1 VSRDFFVYGVDFG
14 MTASSLAIMDDTSE
28 PQLVYDPVIGD
39 TGYAVPTAVCLAAP
53 ESRELLVGEAAVR
66 ARAGAP
72 RAYRDNFKR
81 DLSSSAKLIT
91 LGNQDFTI
99 AELAA
104 AVLRF
109 LYVQAQER
117 RPGQP
122 AATVLTVPADWG
134 SSRKRIIENAAIAA
148 GYPEKNLMC
157 VYEPV
162 AALEYARL
170 RGVIPTG
177 RTVLVYD
184 FGGGT
189 LDCAAVTPGPPDRP
203 DITFPA
209 SEGVGGRNFDLA
221 LVDEVGRRFPAEFA
235 DLKQPAPPGLGEPW
249 KLDDLRLTCEKVKCR
264 LSSADSAFERLTDLR
279 GHPDLRISR
288 PEFESLIGPMID
300 RTIATAERALEKVAL
315 DWDTVDA
322 VLPVGGSTRIPLI
335 QRRLREKA
343 PGKLVD
349 LPDRDFAQAKGAAI
363 TALRYAERGYVGRSA
378 DIGPALAWHLNT
390 RVAEPTPAGRTQ
402 ASSSSRR
409 LGATLIW
416 LTLLPALVSTGLLA
430 WTSWNSAAQAVAGV
444 LSLIV
449 FCFALSFTRRPGA
462 TSAGWL
468 SGLGFAATAA
478 FLVLSIG
485 YWARGHVATGFWC
498 FGTSLDL
505 VMLAFIT
512 FGASEKV
519 TKAAT
524 TRREVDND
532 QKVLHRVQS
541 QRWFGGPGT
550 APPESLGRLFEIPA
564 LRGFRMRPQPGE
576 DERYVLVAGRCVA
589 LIVKIKSRDQRPAL
603 DSWERTLTSS
613 FPELRVSKIRVVPGV
628 VPPQVS
634 ADQLA
639 RDNVVPTT
647 ELGLPDTI
655 GWLLE
660 EDNTLL
666 IPLLSSL
673 LKSVDQAI

>member
-1 VSRDFFVYGVDFG
+1 MTSDFFVYGLDFG
-14 MTASSLAIMDDTSE
+14 MTTSSLAIMDDTSE
-28 PQLVYDPVIGD
+28 PQLVNDPVIGD
-39 TGYAVPTAVCLAAP
+39 TGYAVPTAVCLAEP
-53 ESRELLVGEAAVR
+53 GSRNLLVGQAAVR
-66 ARAGAP
+66 ARAGLP
-72 RAYRDNFKR
+72 RAYRDNFKH
-81 DLSSSAKLIT
+81 DLSSADPVWLD
-91 LGNQDFTI
+91 NQAFTT
-99 AELAA
+99 AELTA

-109 LYVQAQER
+109 LYVQAQRR

-157 VYEPV
+157 VSEPV

-170 RGVIPTG
+170 RGVVLTG
-177 RTVLVYD
+177 QTVLVYD

-203 DITFPA
+203 DIAFPA
-209 SEGVGGRNFDLA
+209 SEGVGGRNFDVA

-235 DLKQPAPPGLGEPW
+235 DLKRPGPPGQRKPW
-249 KLDDLRLTCEKVKCR
+249 VLDDLRRTCEKVKCR
-264 LSSADSAFERLTDLR
+264 LSASDFAFERLAELR

-288 PEFESLIGPMID
+288 PEFESIIAPMID
-300 RTIATAERALEKVAL
+300 LTIATAERALEQVAL
-315 DWDTVDA
+315 DWNTVDV

-343 PGKLVD
+343 PGKLLDV
-349 LPDRDFAQAKGAAI
+349 PDRDFAQAKGAAI
-363 TALRYAERGYVGRSA
+363 TARRHAERGYAGHSA
-378 DIGPALAWHLNT
+378 EIGPALAWQPRT
-390 RVAEPTPAGRTQ
+390 RVAEPTPVGRTQ
-402 ASSSSRR
+402 ASSSSSRP
-409 LGATLIW
+409 GATGIW
-416 LTLLPALVSTGLLA
+416 LTLLPALTITGWLA
-430 WTSWNSAAQAVAGV
+430 WTGWNSTAQAVAGV

-468 SGLGFAATAA
+468 SRLGFAATAA

-498 FGTSLDL
+498 FGTFLDL
-505 VMLAFIT
+505 VVLAFIALD
-512 FGASEKV
+512 ASENV
-519 TKAAT
+519 AKAAT
-524 TRREVDND
+524 TRRAIDND
-532 QKVLHRVQS
+532 QKVLSRVQS
-541 QRWFGGPGT
+541 QCWFGGPGT
-550 APPESLGRLFEIPA
+550 APPESLSRLFDIPA

-576 DERYVLVAGRCVA
+576 DERYVLVAGHCVA
-589 LIVKIKSRDQRPAL
+589 LVVKVKSRDQRLAL
-603 DSWERTLTSS
+603 DGWERTLTSS
-613 FPELRVSKIRVVPGV
+613 FPQLRVSKIRVVPGV

-647 ELGLPDTI
+647 ELGLPDTV

-673 LKSVDQAI
+673 LESADQAI